1 MTIFMIFVTQVPVTA
16 ETSFVGE
23 MTFRSQDAKLLEE
36 AAKTIRELKKVSQ
49 DRELKRKEQEDLV
62 EQPKLIEGKGAVLRD
77 ILIRPTLEGKRVPG
91 AVIIHKNGIRYQSN
105 TGKKLGQ
112 FSSSFFPPRTWSP
125 FFSFFH
131 FLQTLCTATSST

>member
-1 MTIFMIFVTQVPVTA
+1 VPITA

-23 MTFRSQDAKLLEE
+23 MTFRSQDSKLLDE
-36 AAKTIRELKKVSQ
+36 AAKAIRELKKVSQ
-49 DRELKRKEQEDLV
+49 DRELKRKEQEDIV

-105 TGKKLGQ
+105 TGRKLG
-112 FSSSFFPPRTWSP
+112 PRP
-125 FFSFFH
+125 FFFFSALSTLTH
-131 FLQTLCTATSST
+131 SSPSQTLCTATSSTSFSNPARRRSLC